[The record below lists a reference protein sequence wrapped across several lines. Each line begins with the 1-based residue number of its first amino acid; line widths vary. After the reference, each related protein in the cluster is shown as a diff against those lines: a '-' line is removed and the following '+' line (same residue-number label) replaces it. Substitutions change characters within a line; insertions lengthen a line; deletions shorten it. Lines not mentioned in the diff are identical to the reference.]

1 MSNTEVAKKK
11 KGLEMFPVKNVSS
24 NGQKEERILSK
35 GTKVQ
40 YSNITFGLIAS
51 FRHIEYDVAT
61 L

>member
-1 MSNTEVAKKK
+1 
-11 KGLEMFPVKNVSS
+11 MFPVKNVSS

-61 L
+61 VATL